1 MAYGPGEK
9 ETEEESEARF
19 VRERARKDRR
29 EQKRA
34 LRKQEK
40 NQLKQTRGSKARR
53 ELRDEFDKVEKG
65 IESGGIYDVDTNTY
79 TPPEGNVAGSNTNM
93 TETGVQSIPR
103 DSLEDVDSIDFNGS
117 VLLCI
122 NGAPFYIDIPYD
134 PTTGVYSESNGANY
148 PITAPE

>member
-1 MAYGPGEK
+1 MAYGPGEN

-148 PITAPE
+148 PITAP

>member
-1 MAYGPGEK
+1 MAYGPGEN
-9 ETEEESEARF
+9 ETEEESKARF

-148 PITAPE
+148 PITAP

>member
-1 MAYGPGEK
+1 MAYGPGEN

>member
-1 MAYGPGEK
+1 MPRPGEK

-148 PITAPE
+148 PITAP